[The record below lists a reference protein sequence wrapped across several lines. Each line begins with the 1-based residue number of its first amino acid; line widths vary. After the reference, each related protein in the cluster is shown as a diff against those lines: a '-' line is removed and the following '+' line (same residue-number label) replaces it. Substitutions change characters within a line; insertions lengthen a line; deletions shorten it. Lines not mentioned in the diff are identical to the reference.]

1 MATPSAETSLTEFSI
16 AAFLASLAAKTPT
29 PGGGAV
35 ACMVGATAAAQAE
48 MVVAYS
54 LGKKNLAEQQPMLAT
69 AQAELSRARLML
81 LELADEDG
89 RAYAAV
95 NAMMKLPEGDAGRS
109 GLAAATEMAANVPL
123 SAMAICV
130 EVHKLCGKL
139 RGKSNMHL
147 VSDLDI
153 AEKLAVAAAWCAG
166 RNVEINLPGLAEPVK
181 GRVEAEWRLLL
192 EKVGEREKVKDYK

>member
-1 MATPSAETSLTEFSI
+1 MTTPHAADAPLALHTV
-16 AAFLASLAAKTPT
+16 AAFFTSLAAKTPT

-35 ACMVGATAAAQAE
+35 ACMVGAAAAAQAE

-54 LGKKNLAEQQPMLAT
+54 LGKKNLAEHQMMLAT
-69 AQAELSRARLML
+69 VQAELARARLML

-95 NAMMKLPEGDAGRS
+95 NTMMKLPDGDAGRS
-109 GLAAATEMAANVPL
+109 GLAAATVMAANVPL
-123 SAMAICV
+123 SAMAVCV

-139 RGKSNMHL
+139 RGKSNLHL

-153 AEKLAVAAAWCAG
+153 AEKLAAAAAWCAG

-181 GRVEAEWRLLL
+181 ARVEAEWKVLLG
-192 EKVGEREKVKDYK
+192 KAAG